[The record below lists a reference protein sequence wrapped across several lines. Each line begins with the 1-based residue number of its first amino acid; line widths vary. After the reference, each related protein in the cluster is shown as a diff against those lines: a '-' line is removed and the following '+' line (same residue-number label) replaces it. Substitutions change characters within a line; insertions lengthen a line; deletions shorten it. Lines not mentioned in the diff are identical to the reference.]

1 MDGRPSLDLR
11 PLPDSLAAIARFD
24 DSDGARRDGR
34 LQRVNEDDEAYELED
49 TGLLGR
55 ERSSSDSVGQDQR
68 RKYGE
73 ADEGEEGSFQA
84 ILRKARPP
92 QHLAILARPTLTF
105 LMTLSDRRSL
115 LRTTRRSQP

>member
-11 PLPDSLAAIARFD
+11 PPPDSLAALARLD
-24 DSDGARRDGR
+24 DSDGARRDGT
-34 LQRVNEDDEAYELED
+34 LQRVDEDEEAYELED

-55 ERSSSDSVGQDQR
+55 ERSSSDSLDQDQR

-84 ILRKARPP
+84 ILRKARPA
-92 QHLAILARPTLTF
+92 QHRTCRPG
-105 LMTLSDRRSL
+105 RR
-115 LRTTRRSQP
+115 